1 MRADLAIAALCFIA
15 LTGCERMEREN
26 PETAVSTTPPEVGE
40 VKKPPEVVDPA
51 KAALICK
58 AGIAR
63 LFQQP
68 AATMKA
74 ERLAEGITRISY
86 RRSSD
91 NTLWKNDCRLEDNRI
106 VWRAVDASPG
116 SGPGRWRDDPAD
128 GTVTYKVIGDRIEVT
143 ETF

>member
-1 MRADLAIAALCFIA
+1 MRVGLAITALCLIA
-15 LTGCERMEREN
+15 LTGCERMEQGT
-26 PETAVSTTPPEVGE
+26 PESAVSTAPPELSQQAKAVG
-40 VKKPPEVVDPA
+40 PA
-51 KAALICK
+51 KAAIICK
-58 AGIAR
+58 AGIAK

-68 AATMKA
+68 ASTMNA
-74 ERLAEGITRISY
+74 ERLADGITRISY

-128 GTVTYKVIGDRIEVT
+128 GVMTYKIDGERIEVM